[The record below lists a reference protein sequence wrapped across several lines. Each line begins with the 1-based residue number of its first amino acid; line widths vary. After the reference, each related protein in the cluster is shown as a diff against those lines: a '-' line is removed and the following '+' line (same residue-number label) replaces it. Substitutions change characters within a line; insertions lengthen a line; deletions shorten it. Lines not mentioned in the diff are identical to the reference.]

1 MSHDYSVI
9 PESFS
14 MLSQILNSGEMSQ
27 HLTGNQ
33 SVNVLELLADFAERS
48 TDAVIAVLN
57 SINFTSLK
65 RISFKAQKNHRSS
78 LLRLWTSIAAFDFHV
93 HEDYMQ
99 NLFIFLV
106 SFLASDADPVPTS
119 DDLCRVLYLLVIACH
134 ENDLSRAKC
143 KENGIPLLVKN
154 YLKSHNWKL
163 RCLCCILLSQLCY
176 ERNELKEYIFYDA
189 ATSDLLLLLN
199 DSHPEVRAAS
209 LLLLQSFIG
218 FSSND
223 PVLAAANLHV
233 YLCREDVE
241 ALVHSKDPS
250 VKRDQTILESITK
263 YISMKSECSVM
274 VRRELFRLM
283 LKVFSRRCHMAHLIC
298 FVDRIIKNELDV
310 STILEK
316 LNPSNPRFDDHDSSL
331 FYVKYWIILLSI
343 REAEPNAAIRKAASH
358 YVSIICKNVD
368 NLKNK
373 GPLPTTPSIFDF
385 STLLHLNQSSQRS
398 SLQHQSSLAA
408 LPTLPSPRASH
419 PDAPPTDISS
429 LPLLSTSHV
438 ARHASSS
445 HTFALPTGNS
455 GNNGGNNGGNN
466 DGNGGNGGNNDG
478 NGGNGGNNG
487 GAVRSSQ
494 VSILPPNATSTLVST
509 SHDSI
514 FGNTHIM
521 QSPPQH
527 AAKPALS
534 PLPPFIPTTP
544 SFSNLQLTTQPV
556 STSEK
561 ITHLDAWLEVQLG
574 LLGLPSTYVEWF
586 INNFVKTKADEASSC
601 EDVETPHVAGVAETS
616 RWCANSAK
624 EYMQRRV
631 LIQRR
636 VVKPLV
642 QRDVFHTNGS
652 KIGSIS
658 FHPYFSAIAVGVRR
672 GRES

>member
-1 MSHDYSVI
+1 MSHDYAVI

-78 LLRLWTSIAAFDFHV
+78 LLRLWTSIAAFDYHV

-316 LNPSNPRFDDHDSSL
+316 LNPSNPRFDDHDNSL

-358 YVSIICKNVD
+358 YINIICKNVD

-398 SLQHQSSLAA
+398 SLQRQSSLAA
-408 LPTLPSPRASH
+408 LPTLPSPRASQ
-419 PDAPPTDISS
+419 PDAPLTDISS
-429 LPLLSTSHV
+429 LPLLSTSHL

-445 HTFALPTGNS
+445 HAFAVPTGNSGNS
-455 GNNGGNNGGNN
+455 GNNGGTGVVT
-466 DGNGGNGGNNDG
+466 
-478 NGGNGGNNG
+478 G
-487 GAVRSSQ
+487 GAMRSSQ
-494 VSILPPNATSTLVST
+494 VSILPPNSTSTLVTT

-544 SFSNLQLTTQPV
+544 SFSNLQLTTQPI

-586 INNFVKTKADEASSC
+586 INHFVKTKADEASSC
-601 EDVETPHVAGVAETS
+601 DDVETPHVPGVAGIAGIAGVAEAS

-624 EYMQRRV
+624 EYVQRRV

-636 VVKPLV
+636 AVKPLV

-658 FHPYFSAIAVGVRR
+658 FHPYFSAIAVGVQ
-672 GRES
+672 REREA